1 MTSRLPVEF
10 LTQEEAMVVDSA
22 LLSSADKFSTR
33 LAIYACRALKEI
45 SLETH
50 EPPETISE
58 EAIAHW
64 VKHDPHIQKVIDL
77 DESFINFFARLVSS
91 ARVPLD
97 KIAQETEVKVTDL
110 KVMDIVAWFEKD
122 RKIEV

>member
-10 LTQEEAMVVDSA
+10 LTEEEAIMVDSA

-50 EPPETISE
+50 QPAETISE
-58 EAIAHW
+58 EAIADW
-64 VKHDPHIQKVIDL
+64 VKHDTHIQKIIDL

-97 KIAQETEVKVTDL
+97 KIAQETQVKVTDL
-110 KVMDIVAWFEKD
+110 KAMDIIVWFEKD
-122 RKIEV
+122 RQIQA

>member
-10 LTQEEAMVVDSA
+10 LTEEEAMVVDSA

-45 SLETH
+45 SLETAQ
-50 EPPETISE
+50 PPETISE

-64 VKHDPHIQKVIDL
+64 VKHDSHIQQAIDL

-91 ARVPLD
+91 ARVPLE
-97 KIAQETEVKVTDL
+97 KITQETQVQITDL
-110 KVMDIVAWFEKD
+110 KVMDIVDWFEKD
-122 RKIEV
+122 RRIEV